1 MHAEITEEIEEY
13 CESHSTPESDLL
25 YRLNRETN
33 LKVMNP
39 RMLSGHL
46 QGMFLTCLM
55 KMMQPKSVLE
65 IGTYTGYAAI
75 CMAEGLPEDGTID
88 TIEIDEELEDIIR
101 KYFSQYENRHKIN
114 LHIGD
119 AAKVIPALNKTY
131 DFVFMDADKEDYI
144 TYYELVMPKV
154 RKGGFILADNVLWSG
169 KILQEVKKSDK
180 DTAALQRFNDYI
192 LKDERVRNVLLP
204 LRDGIMVIE
213 KI

>member
-1 MHAEITEEIEEY
+1 LHAEITEEIEEY

>member
-1 MHAEITEEIEEY
+1 LHAEITEEIEEY

-144 TYYELVMPKV
+144 TYYELVLPKV

>member
-119 AAKVIPALNKTY
+119 AAKVIPAMNKTY

-144 TYYELVMPKV
+144 TYYELVLPKV